1 MATVDELIVEIK
13 ADTKDLRKKLDKTN
27 KQLDKTSKNSKKAG
41 KNMNAA
47 FSKAAVAAVALG
59 AAALKL
65 GSNIVRVGMEF
76 ETLGVSINKVF
87 GGMEQGRVAM
97 DRVLQFAETTPFQV
111 ETVTKAFIAL
121 KSAGIEPNEKQLQTF
136 ADTASVATDTLG
148 TFEAL
153 IKLTQRSVGGGLGL
167 EELNMIS
174 DRGIDVFTIFSDR
187 LGLTR
192 ADIADFGKTAE
203 GAALLVK
210 ALTSG
215 LQERFGGTMGDAMDT
230 LAVKTSNLEIAWKK
244 LMNEIFLSGLDD
256 LLKNA
261 VDNLSTFLNRMADA
275 IKEFREKGGVDF
287 YTLYGNRDFN
297 TDGKTDS
304 GTAPP
309 VDKAEVERIRLMGR
323 ELRLRTELLGLFR
336 KSQDPLEDIKN
347 LMKEGDAALE
357 PFFDKMK
364 EMGQIDK
371 DLKFDNFKE
380 SIDEMVDKADDV
392 EGAAQIMTQ
401 AIVSA
406 SQAFAMDFVDALMN
420 AESALDAF
428 KDFAKNLVSQIIAI
442 FLQMAVINRILNT
455 VFSGQIESGN
465 MEKLPTFDFGAS
477 GKTLQSGSPYVV
489 GERGAEIFVP
499 NTGGTLMNNMN
510 SKNAMGG
517 GSPVIVNQSI
527 NFATGVVPTVRAE
540 VTKMLPQISDVTKGA
555 VLEAA
560 VRGGSFRKGLMGG
573 G

>member
-1 MATVDELIVEIK
+1 MATVDELKILIK
-13 ADTKDLRKKLDKTN
+13 AETKQLRKELDGVNKKLKQSN
-27 KQLDKTSKNSKKAG
+27 KNAEKSG
-41 KNMNAA
+41 ERMNAA
-47 FSKAAVAAVALG
+47 FSKAAVAVTALSALTAVLVG
-59 AAALKL
+59 
-65 GSNIVRVGMEF
+65 NIVRVGMEF
-76 ETLGVSINKVF
+76 ETLAVSLNKVF
-87 GGMEQGRVAM
+87 GGMEQGKAAM
-97 DRVLQFAETTPFQV
+97 DRVLRFAETTPFQV

-215 LQERFGGTMGDAMDT
+215 LQERFGGTMADSMDT
-230 LAVKTSNLEIAWKK
+230 LAVKTSNMQIAYKN
-244 LMNEIFLSGLDD
+244 LMNEIFLSGLDSM
-256 LLKNA
+256 LKDA
-261 VDNLSTFLNRMADA
+261 VDNISTFLNRLADA
-275 IKEFREKGGVDF
+275 VKEFREGGRVGF
-287 YTLYGNRDFN
+287 YTLFGNKEFN
-297 TDGKTDS
+297 TDGDTGS
-304 GTAPP
+304 NNVPP
-309 VDKAEVERIRLMGR
+309 VDEAEVERIRLMGR

-347 LMKEGDAALE
+347 LMKEGDEALK

-371 DLKFDNFKE
+371 DLKFDNFKD
-380 SIDEMVDKADDV
+380 SIEGMIDKADDV
-392 EGAAQIMTQ
+392 EGAAQIMSQ

-406 SQAFAMDFVDALMN
+406 SQSFAMDFVDSLMN
-420 AESALDAF
+420 AESALDSF

-442 FLQMAVINRILNT
+442 FLQMGVINKILNA
-455 VFSGQIESGN
+455 VFHTSGAGFGGEDFQ
-465 MEKLPTFDFGAS
+465 KLPELAGGGTVQRGQP
-477 GKTLQSGSPYVV
+477 TLV

-499 NTGGTLMNNMN
+499 NTGGTIMNNMN

-517 GSPVIVNQSI
+517 SPIIVNQSV

-540 VTKMLPQISDVTKGA
+540 VQKMLPQISDVTKGA

-560 VRGGSFRKGLMGG
+560 VRGGSFRKGLMGSG
-573 G
+573 

>member
-1 MATVDELIVEIK
+1 MATVDELQILIK
-13 ADTKDLRKKLDKTN
+13 AETKQLRKELDGVNKKLKQSN
-27 KQLDKTSKNSKKAG
+27 KNAEKSGERMT
-41 KNMNAA
+41 AA
-47 FSKAAVAAVALG
+47 FSKAAVAVVALS
-59 AAALKL
+59 AVTAKL
-65 GSNIVRVGMEF
+65 VGNIVRVGMEF
-76 ETLGVSINKVF
+76 ETLAVSLNKVF
-87 GGMEQGRVAM
+87 GGMEQGKAAM
-97 DRVLQFAETTPFQV
+97 DRVLRFAETTPFQV

-215 LQERFGGTMGDAMDT
+215 LQERFGGTMADSMDT
-230 LAVKTSNLEIAWKK
+230 LAVKTSNMQIAYKN
-244 LMNEIFLSGLDD
+244 LMNEIFLSGLDS
-256 LLKNA
+256 LLKDA
-261 VDNLSTFLNRMADA
+261 VDNISTFLNRLADA
-275 IKEFREKGGVDF
+275 VKEFREGGRVSF
-287 YTLYGNRDFN
+287 YTLFGNREPN
-297 TDGKTDS
+297 KDGMGNSNDV
-304 GTAPP
+304 PP
-309 VDKAEVERIRLMGR
+309 VDPAEVERIRLAGR
-323 ELRLRTELLGLFR
+323 ELRLRTDLLGLYR
-336 KSQDPLEDIKN
+336 KSVDPLEDIKN
-347 LMKEGDAALE
+347 LMKEGDEALE
-357 PFFDKMK
+357 PFFKKMQD
-364 EMGQIDK
+364 MGQIDEK
-371 DLKFDNFKE
+371 LTFTNFKE
-380 SIDEMVDKADDV
+380 SIEGMIDKSDDV
-392 EGAAQIMTQ
+392 EGAAQVMSQ

-406 SQAFAMDFVDALMN
+406 SQAFAVDFVDALMN

-442 FLQMAVINRILNT
+442 FLQMAVINKILNA
-455 VFSGQIESGN
+455 VFSGQIEKGN
-465 MEKLPTFDFGAS
+465 MEALPTFDFSAS
-477 GKTLQSGSPYVV
+477 GGTVQKGQPTIV

-499 NTGGTLMNNMN
+499 NTGGTIMNNMN

-517 GSPVIVNQSI
+517 SPIIVNQSV
-527 NFATGVVPTVRAE
+527 NFSTGVVPTVRAE
-540 VTKMLPQISDVTKGA
+540 VQKMLPQISDVTKGA

-560 VRGGSFRKGLMGG
+560 VRGGSYRKGLMGRG
-573 G
+573 